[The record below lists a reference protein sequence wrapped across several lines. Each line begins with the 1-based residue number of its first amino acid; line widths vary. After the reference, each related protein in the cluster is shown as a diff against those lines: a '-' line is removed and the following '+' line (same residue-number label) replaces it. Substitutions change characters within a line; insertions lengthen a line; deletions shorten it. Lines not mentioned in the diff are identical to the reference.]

1 MQTPQ
6 RKALNLLGIE
16 LKDLVAAC
24 VGLGFIKNN
33 NASQS
38 EQTKPDRTLLQRS
51 ADVEVHQFYE
61 PLSLCDFAATHVLN
75 GSCRQKKMPLCWN
88 KWRGENGAK
97 TTPLRCINQ
106 HLFIFPLPFPFW
118 KSGYMW
124 RIAIDESTHDKDF
137 TQYKWLYIYFILK
150 TLLPWPPHQ
159 NYQRHIHVTLDC
171 WQGMKNTLNI
181 KHLDMRDVLSC
192 VCTVCVK
199 YCSKMGHKGDYFL
212 FSLP

>member
-1 MQTPQ
+1 MHVFGPKEEAVASRVNPQRHGESVQTPQ

-75 GSCRQKKMPLCWN
+75 GSCRQKKMPLC
-88 KWRGENGAK
+88 
-97 TTPLRCINQ
+97 
-106 HLFIFPLPFPFW
+106 
-118 KSGYMW
+118 
-124 RIAIDESTHDKDF
+124 
-137 TQYKWLYIYFILK
+137 
-150 TLLPWPPHQ
+150 
-159 NYQRHIHVTLDC
+159 
-171 WQGMKNTLNI
+171 
-181 KHLDMRDVLSC
+181 
-192 VCTVCVK
+192 
-199 YCSKMGHKGDYFL
+199 
-212 FSLP
+212 